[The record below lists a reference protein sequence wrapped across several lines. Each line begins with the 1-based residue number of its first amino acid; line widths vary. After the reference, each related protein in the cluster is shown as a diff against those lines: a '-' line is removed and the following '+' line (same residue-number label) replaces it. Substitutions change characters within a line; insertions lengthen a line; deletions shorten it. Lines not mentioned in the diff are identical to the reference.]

1 MTAVQRPAAL
11 QLPPPV
17 LPADYRPLRTLLPG
31 LVVEL
36 DCRPAERRG
45 VYVSPECQ
53 LGAHHGCP
61 GGIRETSGGT
71 ALACH
76 CPAGT
81 CDCYK
86 PRPLTLVT

>member
-1 MTAVQRPAAL
+1 MSTAARPAAL
-11 QLPPPV
+11 RLPPPE
-17 LPADYRPLRTLLPG
+17 LPADFQPLATLAPG

-36 DCRPAERRG
+36 DCRPAERGG

-61 GGIRETSGGT
+61 GGIRDVARTT
-71 ALACH
+71 VLVCH